1 VVALVLVTL
10 AGCTVALSAI
20 LPAWADTKTRH
31 ALAAADAHHSAAAL
45 RDAARDA
52 ELAARLDPVS
62 PEPLLAL
69 AAIDQARGRPLAAR
83 AAILRAIRRTPSSS
97 DAWADLVRLEGR
109 LHDLPGATRAMARA
123 LALDPR
129 NAGLRQFL
137 TAFEL
142 ERYLPNGSATATG
155 TPLPEAGFQP
165 VGGTGLP
172 GLAVPG
178 GP

>member
-1 VVALVLVTL
+1 VALALVTL
-10 AGCTVALSAI
+10 AGCAVALSAI
-20 LPAWADTKTRH
+20 LPAWADSKTKH
-31 ALAAADAHHSAAAL
+31 ALAAADAHHSRAAL
-45 RDAARDA
+45 QRAARDA

-62 PEPLLAL
+62 AEPLLAL

-109 LHDLPGATRAMARA
+109 LHDLPGTTRAMARA

-129 NAGLRQFL
+129 NVGLRQVL
-137 TAFEL
+137 NGLAL
-142 ERYLPNGSATATG
+142 DRYLPNGSATATG
-155 TPLPEAGFQP
+155 TPLPKAGFQT

-172 GLAVPG
+172 GFAVPG